1 MSNRVCLVSQR
12 TFAGDPRL
20 STQIQSLRNAG
31 YSIDAVCVRGK
42 NQSFHSVENGIN
54 FYRIPSMDR
63 KRQSKVRY
71 VVEYASFFIPAFLLL
86 AVLQIV
92 RGYRVVHVTNLP
104 DLLLFSALIP
114 KLLGAKLIFDVR
126 ECTPEM
132 FIDRFGAKPQGRV
145 VRVMTAIE
153 QACIKFADA
162 TITCT
167 EQMRQALI
175 KRGGSPEKISVMM
188 NMPVVYLQREPQ
200 LPDPTD
206 LARKEFR
213 LITHGTVIR
222 RYGHE
227 LLIDAMAEVVKS
239 APQVHLDVFGKGE
252 ILPDLEAQIKR
263 LKLENNVKLWG
274 YVSEEELVR
283 HLRAAHCGAVPILQ
297 NPESDLVHTHK
308 MFEYIHLGIPVITS
322 RTTAVAAYF
331 TDESLRFYKPNDA
344 HALAEA
350 ILDLAAN
357 PQKRYDLA
365 SHALKVYENY
375 APEKQYAMY
384 AALVARLLGKGNQP
398 RGTQQL
404 EMGREKN

>member
-42 NQSFHSVENGIN
+42 NQPFHSVENGIR

-63 KRQSKVRY
+63 KRQSKLRY
-71 VVEYASFFIPAFLLL
+71 VVEYASFFIPAFFLL
-86 AVLQIV
+86 AFLQII

-104 DLLLFSALIP
+104 DLLLFAAAVP

-132 FIDRFGAKPQGRV
+132 FIDRFGASPQGRT
-145 VRVMTAIE
+145 VRIMTAIE
-153 QACIKFADA
+153 QACIKFANA

-175 KRGGSPEKISVMM
+175 KRGGAPDKLSVMM
-188 NMPVVYLQREPQ
+188 NMPVVYLQREPK

-206 LARKEFR
+206 EARDEFR

-227 LLIDAMAEVVKS
+227 LLVDAMAEVVKE

-252 ILPDLEAQIKR
+252 ILPDLDAQIKR
-263 LKLENNVKLWG
+263 LKLEANVKLWG
-274 YVSEEELVR
+274 YVSEDELVR
-283 HLRAAHCGAVPILQ
+283 HLRAAHCGVVPILQ

-308 MFEYIHLGIPVITS
+308 MFEYIHLGIPTITS

-331 TDESLRFYKPNDA
+331 TDDSLRFYKPNDA

-350 ILDLAAN
+350 IIELAIN

-365 SHALKVYENY
+365 SHALTVYENY
-375 APEKQYAMY
+375 APEKQYAVY
-384 AALVARLLGKGNQP
+384 ASLVARLINQNP
-398 RGTQQL
+398 PVSTTPKL
-404 EMGREKN
+404 EMGREN

>member
-1 MSNRVCLVSQR
+1 MNNRICLVSQR
-12 TFAGDPRL
+12 TIAGDPRL
-20 STQIQSLRNAG
+20 STQLQSLKNAG
-31 YSIDAVCVRGK
+31 YEIDVVCVRGK
-42 NQSFHSVENGIN
+42 NQTFRGEENGIQ
-54 FYRIPSMDR
+54 FYRIASMDR
-63 KRQSKVRY
+63 KRASKTRY
-71 VVEYASFFIPAFLLL
+71 IVEYASFFIPAFFLL
-86 AVLQIV
+86 AFLQIV

-104 DLLLFSALIP
+104 DLLLFAAAVP

-132 FIDRFGAKPQGRV
+132 FIDRFGASPQGRV

-153 QACIKFADA
+153 QACIKFANA

-175 KRGGSPEKISVMM
+175 KRGGAPDKISVML
-188 NMPVVYLQREPQ
+188 NMPIVHLQKEAK

-206 LARKEFR
+206 QAKNDFR

-227 LLIDAMAEVVKS
+227 LLIDAMAEVVKT
-239 APQVHLDVFGKGE
+239 APQVHLTVYGKGE
-252 ILPDLEAQIKR
+252 LLPALDAQIKR
-263 LKLENNVKLWG
+263 LKLQDNVKLGG
-274 YVSEEELVR
+274 YVSEEELLTR
-283 HLRAAHCGAVPILQ
+283 LREAHCGVVPILQ

-308 MFEYIHLGIPVITS
+308 MFEYIHLGLPTIIS

-350 ILDLAAN
+350 IVELANN

-365 SHALKVYENY
+365 SHALTVYENY
-375 APEKQYAMY
+375 SPEKQYAMY
-384 AALVARLLGKGNQP
+384 SALVARLINEQP
-398 RGTQQL
+398 VGTPKL
-404 EMGREKN
+404 EMGREN